1 MYFRY
6 QTQTDL
12 CKLNELL
19 NSCSVTKSK
28 TEKQETIEK
37 RLNLYN
43 IDNTLRFICRCLPAT
58 PIFC

>member
-12 CKLNELL
+12 YKLNELS
-19 NSCSVTKSK
+19 NSYSVTNSK

-37 RLNLYN
+37 RLNL
-43 IDNTLRFICRCLPAT
+43 
-58 PIFC
+58 

>member
-37 RLNLYN
+37 RLNL
-43 IDNTLRFICRCLPAT
+43 
-58 PIFC
+58 